1 MDALVGSTKPLSSVA
16 GQVWRDAKR
25 GLRSVSPR
33 WLLNLREV
41 QFYAKHGEVEL
52 HLLDILCDPRLDAI
66 DVGANDGVFIHFLRG
81 QARTVHAYEPLPAL
95 VDNLRRKFPGGNVV
109 IHSMALSREVGT
121 IDVYMPVEDGVPVTG
136 CATVSSEALASYPA
150 HRSLSVPMCRL
161 DSAYEDD
168 VGFIK
173 IDVEGHQQA
182 VLDGAV
188 DTFRRCRPVAMVEVI
203 EELSPGGFDQ
213 ARAFFD
219 ARGYSGYFVQGRDLL
234 PWDQFVPEVLQNP
247 RNRPGL
253 VADLRDG
260 RRDEYLYNFLFFP
273 REVEREKTAA
283 LRARLQLL

>member
-1 MDALVGSTKPLSSVA
+1 
-16 GQVWRDAKR
+16 
-25 GLRSVSPR
+25 
-33 WLLNLREV
+33 
-41 QFYAKHGEVEL
+41 
-52 HLLDILCDPRLDAI
+52 
-66 DVGANDGVFIHFLRG
+66 
-81 QARTVHAYEPLPAL
+81 
-95 VDNLRRKFPGGNVV
+95 
-109 IHSMALSREVGT
+109 
-121 IDVYMPVEDGVPVTG
+121 
-136 CATVSSEALASYPA
+136 
-150 HRSLSVPMCRL
+150 MCRL

-219 ARGYSGYFVQGRDLL
+219 AREYAGYFVQGQDLL
-234 PWDQFVPEVLQNP
+234 PWNQFVPEVLQNP

-253 VADLRDG
+253 VADLREG
-260 RRDEYLYNFLFFP
+260 GRDEYLYNFLFFP